1 MIKAVTTFNK
11 TDYQRNERKMGAEV
25 EISGNGMEIMHEF
38 NGILDAL
45 EKNCPDIVLKVLSMH
60 MEEKKKKKRFRT

>member
-25 EISGNGMEIMHEF
+25 EISGNGLEIMHEF
-38 NGILDAL
+38 YGIMEAL
-45 EKNCPDIVLKVLSMH
+45 EEQCPELVLKVLQMR
-60 MEEKKKKKRFRT
+60 MEDE